1 MKILKVYV
9 LKELIGPFLMSLL
22 VFTFVMVLVN
32 IYKVFDL
39 IISKGIGINYVAR
52 WFLYL
57 MPYLLSYT
65 IPMSILTGT
74 LIAFGRLAQDNEIMA
89 MRASGISLYRIMS
102 PVVVLGLILS
112 LVSVHLN
119 DRIIPKAH
127 FAARRLLAEIGTR
140 SPAAFLEAGT
150 FIKTFGGYIIFIYE
164 LKEKENKLRHI
175 RIYQPQE
182 GRPTRTIIADR
193 GEFIS
198 MPEKGMITLKLID
211 GTSDEP
217 NPRDP
222 SSFYKLNFDTYYL
235 TLDLSESLGKGYVA
249 KKLKDKTID
258 ELRQEISRL
267 RKKNVDTSPLLI
279 EIHKKVSLGFASLAV
294 VLIGLPLALIAR
306 RGERSIGFGIGLGV
320 IVIYYILQAG
330 GTALALKRTLPPTIC
345 MWSPNF
351 LLAVVGV
358 MLIRKTVER

>member
-1 MKILKVYV
+1 MKILRVYV
-9 LKELIGPFLMSLL
+9 LKELIGPFLMSLV

-39 IISKGIGINYVAR
+39 IISKGVGINYVAR

-102 PVVVLGLILS
+102 PVVILGLILS
-112 LVSVHLN
+112 LFSVHLN

-127 FAARRLLAEIGTR
+127 FAARGLLAEIGTR

-164 LKEKENKLRHI
+164 IKKGNKLRHI

-235 TLDLSESLGKGYVA
+235 SIDLSESLEKGYVA

-258 ELRQEISRL
+258 ELRQEISKL
-267 RKKNVDTSPLLI
+267 RKKNVDPSPLLI
-279 EIHKKVSLGFASLAV
+279 EIHKKASLAFASLAV
-294 VLIGLPLALIAR
+294 VLIGLPLALITR

-330 GTALALKRTLPPTIC
+330 GTALALKRTFPPTIC

-351 LLAVVGV
+351 LLAVVGMV
-358 MLIRKTVER
+358 LIRKTVKR